1 MEPQANILFSYFLL
15 CNVALHEFHEGYV
28 FVYDVLP
35 EIAAPLADEAD
46 VLEER
51 LQALSEEI
59 TVS

>member
-1 MEPQANILFSYFLL
+1 MSNFLFCY
-15 CNVALHEFHEGYV
+15 VALYEVPEGYV

-35 EIAAPLADEAD
+35 EIAAPLADEAE

-51 LQALSEEI
+51 LQALREEI